1 MVIAGLRGMPEASGL
16 TPEEQQLVQRAMA
29 VGTGSAGG
37 FAVPFQLDGTIV
49 PSSNLNINP
58 FRICR
63 QQLITSNTWGQATS
77 GGMTATYAAEAA
89 QATDNSSTLAQPTFA
104 VQRAQSFAPVSY
116 ELSEDWDAI
125 LDELGSLIQE
135 AKDDLEATKF
145 TTGTGTGEPTGL
157 ITAGTA
163 FSGSAGS
170 FTLPDL
176 YNVEKVLPPRFRRR
190 AQWQGHRERLQDIRK
205 FALPESAA
213 PVWEHTPGRPTE
225 VLGYPVNEDSAMT
238 TAVTIGS
245 KILAFGDPQYYVIV
259 DRIGLDVE
267 TTSYHYQQSI
277 MGTGSGFPLGQRG
290 VLALW
295 RNTANLLAAGSFRI
309 LSGVCAAASGSS

>member
-1 MVIAGLRGMPEASGL
+1 MGTFPLRG
-16 TPEEQQLVQRAMA
+16 
-29 VGTGSAGG
+29 
-37 FAVPFQLDGTIV
+37 
-49 PSSNLNINP
+49 
-58 FRICR
+58 
-63 QQLITSNTWGQATS
+63 
-77 GGMTATYAAEAA
+77 TATAH
-89 QATDNSSTLAQPTFA
+89 
-104 VQRAQSFAPVSY
+104 
-116 ELSEDWDAI
+116 
-125 LDELGSLIQE
+125 
-135 AKDDLEATKF
+135 
-145 TTGTGTGEPTGL
+145 TGTGTGEPTGL

-176 YNVEKVLPPRFRRR
+176 YNVEKALPPRFRRR
-190 AQWQGHRERLQDIRK
+190 AQWLGHRERLQDIRK

-213 PVWEHTPGRPTE
+213 PVWEHTPGGPTE

-309 LSGVCAAASGSS
+309 LTTT